1 MYNHSHGHDTHQ
13 CPVCTVHSQ
22 EQSSKPVNLLL
33 AGIIGFLLAVFF
45 AGLDMGFG
53 SWFEAGSAK
62 WVFIIPLY
70 IFLGFAAGLTCCGA
84 LIASLLLSLSKHWQ
98 EHQSG
103 KSLWKPY
110 LIFILG
116 RVVAF
121 GILGFILGYLG
132 KNILQWSWLGNVVLW
147 LLSLL
152 MIVLA
157 LQLLGVRAFQNF
169 HVPGCYHWGESLK
182 KSQQWYPVLLGMITV
197 FLPCAITLFVS
208 ERVIVNANPWEG
220 SLIMLVFVLGG
231 ALPLFGLIFLSTR
244 WVSKSTYFLK
254 ISGFFILFTVLYN
267 ILESLGVL

>member
-1 MYNHSHGHDTHQ
+1 MEHSHHEHHHNHT
-13 CPVCTVHSQ
+13 CAVCGV
-22 EQSSKPVNLLL
+22 EQPGKPVNLLL
-33 AGIIGFLLAVFF
+33 AGVIGFLLALFF
-45 AGLDMGFG
+45 AGLDIGFG
-53 SWFEAGSAK
+53 AWFEDGSAK
-62 WVFIIPLY
+62 WAFIIPLY

-84 LIASLLLSLSKHWQ
+84 LIASLLLALSKHWQ

-110 LIFILG
+110 VIFILG

-121 GILGFILGYLG
+121 GVLGFILGYLG
-132 KNILQWSWLGNVVLW
+132 KNILEWSWLGNVVLW
-147 LLSLL
+147 LLALL

-169 HVPGCYHWGESLK
+169 HVPGCYHWSESLK
-182 KSQQWYPVLLGMITV
+182 KSRQLYPVLLGMITV

-220 SLIMLVFVLGG
+220 ALIMLIFVLGG
-231 ALPLFGLIFLSTR
+231 AVPLFGLIFLSTR
-244 WVSKSTYFLK
+244 WASKSAYFLK